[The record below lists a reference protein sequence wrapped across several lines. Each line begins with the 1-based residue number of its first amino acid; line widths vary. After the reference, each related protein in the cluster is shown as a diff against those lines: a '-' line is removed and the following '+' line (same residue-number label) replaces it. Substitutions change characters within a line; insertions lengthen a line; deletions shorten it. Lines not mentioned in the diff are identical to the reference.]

1 MSELTP
7 PTTDNTA
14 HQLSHA
20 RRLIN
25 GFLLHEMEKAG
36 LKGFVPSY
44 GDLISQL
51 CQHSPMTMTD
61 LAEAINRD
69 RSTVTT
75 LVKKLVLLDFVELHE
90 NPKDSRSRLVSLTG
104 KGKALHAEFRSIS
117 IKLMSTTWNGI
128 SEEDRKH
135 FRSILEHIIQNFS
148 PEIMGENYKGDLNE
162 KI

>member
-25 GFLLHEMEKAG
+25 GFLLLEMEKAG

-51 CQHSPMTMTD
+51 CQQPSMTMTD

-75 LVKKLVLLDFVELHE
+75 LVKKLVHLGFVELQE
-90 NPKDSRSRLVSLTG
+90 NPRDSRSRLVSLTC

-117 IKLMSTTWNGI
+117 IKLMSTTWKGI

-135 FRSILEHIIQNFS
+135 FHSTLEQIIQNFYS
-148 PEIMGENYKGDLNE
+148 ETSKKDIK
-162 KI
+162 